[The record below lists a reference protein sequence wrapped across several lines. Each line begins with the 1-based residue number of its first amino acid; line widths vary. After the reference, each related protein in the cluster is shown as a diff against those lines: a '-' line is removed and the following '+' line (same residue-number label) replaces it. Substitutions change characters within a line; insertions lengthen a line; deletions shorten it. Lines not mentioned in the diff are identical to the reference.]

1 MEYKRQTREVQY
13 KGRQVDNPG
22 KRLAQENKAYKA
34 RDAGMMK
41 EWSQRSREYGIALDE
56 WNQNLAA
63 KDKEV
68 VDFWKT
74 VTPAATKLLS
84 ETVPNAM
91 KVKAEM
97 DDDKAIAEYNAL
109 SYEEQVKVKNQALS
123 LFNESD
129 DTYDRRADLQAEAE
143 RLGYTEYAALL
154 GKLNKRGDTRIFREL
169 IKGELADYKNQLKL
183 NLSDSEEKYTM
194 IGPNG
199 EEIRFSGVDVGDDPV
214 KLKHFLEQNKLDF
227 YRRVQ
232 AGGIDTKLIASVTND
247 KIDSWNTDFGWQEG
261 NRIRINNANEEI
273 HKITSNLPVDIS
285 MAMGSNAEG
294 GLSWNLEGELA
305 KDGTPIT
312 INDKM
317 SNIVLKLKKQAQLA
331 NKTNPTGYAKD
342 QFAKGLH
349 QWVLSLDPDNQEAG
363 WEAVDDILGTYGNV
377 EGMTVIMPNGMSFA
391 QMDNGRFGANGNWK
405 DALGVNR
412 NTTIT
417 GNDLSQTDK
426 TQKAR
431 LIGVWTPDI
440 SEQELKKIKKGSTWE
455 AENPLV
461 DIQTGTLNVKWKG
474 TWQYQLAEAAR
485 SGDAAKLEQVRN
497 EALKDLEEKNITDPL
512 ILAKVHNWVMPKDT
526 KSTQAY
532 LLKNWD
538 DLIVGKEIPRSALAG
553 LDQSEATIEFLRGK
567 GITVVDEVI
576 GSNGGISIIEDM
588 IYNEL
593 EPIGGNGFTAGKESI
608 LDDIREQVILAVQ
621 NDERYGTVD
630 ENVLLKE
637 WTNDIL
643 KEKLKLEMANEDS
656 AWYINRT
663 NGQTPNKF
671 KGAWWNPK
679 TRNERNQQ
687 LREAESRTNGLLRSK
702 DITSENHEFFDQ
714 KQIKSI
720 VEKYNKNGS
729 IDFSVLNTI
738 SISGEDYFTAINNQI
753 ALANKKDPSLKLEP
767 IVPNETMNEFLN
779 AFDTGDIQTIYKLNG
794 NKGSNTPSITAARII
809 NDKVNDM
816 IGTKYSGWRRKES
829 HILPKQT
836 SILSTLE
843 SASDGTVSSDQN
855 GRLGIYAIPETYL
868 QANVKGFDKNKFLT
882 DKQYQIKTV
891 KTLISKETERQFQ
904 IFQEYNEGD
913 IYSSSGPSDQDHFIN
928 YRDGSVLVRNIL
940 HTLSTGTPID
950 ASFYAALQ
958 NDKIDLETFNNNT
971 NLLQIYANNFSGG
984 FVPRRTNPNYY

>member
-1 MEYKRQTREVQY
+1 MEYKKQTREVQY
-13 KGRQVDNPG
+13 KGRQVDNPA

-34 RDAGMMK
+34 RDAGMMR
-41 EWSQRSREYGIALDE
+41 EWSQRSREYGVALEE
-56 WNQNLAA
+56 WNQNIAA

-84 ETVPNAM
+84 ETVPAAM

-97 DDDKAIAEYNAL
+97 DDDKALKEYYDL
-109 SYEEQVKVKNQALS
+109 PIEEQIKVKNQALS

-129 DTYDRRADLQAEAE
+129 KNYDRRKDIQAEAE

-169 IKGELADYKNQLKL
+169 IKGELDNYKNQLKL
-183 NLSDSEEKYTM
+183 NLADSEEKYTM

-214 KLKHFLEQNKLDF
+214 KLKHFLEQNKLEF
-227 YRRVQ
+227 YRKVQ
-232 AGGIDTKLIASVTND
+232 VGGIDTKLIASVTND

-261 NRIRINNANEEI
+261 NRIRVNNANEEI

-285 MAMGSNAEG
+285 MAMGTNAEG
-294 GLSWNLEGELA
+294 GLSWNLDGELA

-312 INDKM
+312 INDKI
-317 SNIVLKLKKQAQLA
+317 SNIVLKLEKEAIKA
-331 NKTNPTGYAKD
+331 NKVNPRGYAKD

-349 QWVLSLDPDNQEAG
+349 QWVLSLDPANQPAG

-377 EGMTVIMPNGMSFA
+377 EGMTIIMPNGMSFA
-391 QMDNGRFGANGNWK
+391 QIDNGRFGPNGNWK
-405 DALGVNR
+405 EALGVNR

-426 TQKAR
+426 TQSAR
-431 LIGVWTPDI
+431 LIGVWTPEI
-440 SEQELKKIKKGSTWE
+440 PENYKAKKGSTWE
-455 AENPLV
+455 DENPLV
-461 DIQTGTLNVKWKG
+461 DIQTGTLNIKWKG
-474 TWQYQLAEAAR
+474 TWQYKLAEAAR
-485 SGDAAKLEQVRN
+485 TGDTAKLAQVRD

-512 ILAKVHNWVMPKDT
+512 ILAKVHNWVMPKDS

-538 DLIVGKEIPRSALAG
+538 DLVVGKEIPRSALAG

-576 GSNGGISIIEDM
+576 GSNGGIAIVENL
-588 IYNEL
+588 IYQKL

-608 LDDIREQVILAVQ
+608 LDDIREEVILAVQ
-621 NDERYGTVD
+621 NDDRYGTVD

-637 WTNDIL
+637 WTESIL
-643 KEKLKLEMANEDS
+643 NEKFELAQANNKS
-656 AWYINRT
+656 PWYINQT
-663 NGQTPNKF
+663 NGKTPNKF
-671 KGAWWNPK
+671 KHAWINGN
-679 TRNERNQQ
+679 TREARNQQ
-687 LREAESRTNGLLRSK
+687 LREAESRTNSFLRSK
-702 DITSENHEFFDQ
+702 DITSANYEFFDQ
-714 KQIKSI
+714 KQVKSI

-738 SISGEDYFTAINNQI
+738 AISGEDYFTAINNQI
-753 ALANKKDPSLKLEP
+753 DLANKNDPSLKLEH
-767 IVPNETMNEFLN
+767 IVPNETMNEFFN
-779 AFDTGDIQTIYKLNG
+779 AFDAGDIQTIYKVNG
-794 NKGSNTPSITAARII
+794 NRGSNTPSITAARII

-816 IGTKYSGWRRKES
+816 IGTKYSGLLRKES
-829 HILPKQT
+829 HVLPKQT

-843 SASDGTVSSDQN
+843 SASGGTVSSDQN
-855 GRLGIYAIPETYL
+855 GQLGIYGIPETYL
-868 QANVKGFDKNKFLT
+868 QANVKGFDKKKFLT
-882 DKQYQIKTV
+882 DKEYQIKTV
-891 KTLISKETERQFQ
+891 KTLISKETERQFK
-904 IFQEYNEGD
+904 IFQEYNKGD
-913 IYSSSGPSDQDHFIN
+913 IYSSSGPSDEDHFIN

-940 HTLSTGTPID
+940 HTLSTGNPID

-958 NDKIDLETFNNNT
+958 NGKIDLETFNNNT